1 MNRTTQTFDQ
11 HSVELIQHQSENW
24 LAAQDIAACL
34 EYQKGARSVLTIY
47 ERNREELDEY
57 STCLKL
63 RTVDGKQRQ
72 VRIFNERGVML
83 ITMFSK
89 QPKAKAFRRWA
100 IEVLSQYRQGTLELT
115 PRQPVQ
121 PAPAPQQVT
130 IDQDEYIDLLKVK
143 ITQLEANQSK
153 KHKFITPSDVQKML
167 ALKSQGLGCS
177 RIARQVGCS
186 KDTVLRHLR
195 KAGGAA

>member
-1 MNRTTQTFDQ
+1 MNSTTQTFDQ
-11 HSVELIQHQSENW
+11 HSVELIQYQNESWLSSEHIG
-24 LAAQDIAACL
+24 LCL
-34 EYQKGARSVLTIY
+34 EYDQPSKRINEIY
-47 ERNREELDEY
+47 RRHKDELDEF
-57 STCLKL
+57 STCRKM
-63 RTVDGKQRQ
+63 RSVDGKQRQ

-115 PRQPVQ
+115 PRQPIQ

-167 ALKSQGLGCS
+167 VLKSQGLGCS

-195 KAGGAA
+195 KVGGAA